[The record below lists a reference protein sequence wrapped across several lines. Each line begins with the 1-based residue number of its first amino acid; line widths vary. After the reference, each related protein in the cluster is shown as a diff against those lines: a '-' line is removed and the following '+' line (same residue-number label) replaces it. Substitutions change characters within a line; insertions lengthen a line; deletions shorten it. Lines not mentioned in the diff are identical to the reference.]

1 MGLTTSQRRAVTQ
14 TIATRYRRASKA
26 EKGKI
31 LDGPAPA
38 TPPARH
44 SVARRPRIVAP
55 RPPRPV
61 TYGPEVAAGLRFC
74 SDLAPRLRRFGELE
88 VSDDTAA
95 LLVAISPATI
105 DRRLAAD
112 RGAMTLRGR
121 SHTKPGSLLK
131 DAIPIRTWTGPG
143 GTTRCPGSW
152 RSTWSATRAA
162 TPWGPRL
169 HPHRKVRSPPAGRR
183 TARHPT
189 RPARHRTAARC
200 QAAGFSASSLISGR
214 PRRGRLADPVAPMPI
229 CCARPSPPGDRLRRA
244 PRTAPRR
251 ARPARRGPTAE
262 ALAPFV
268 EPTLGRRRP
277 AAHARMT
284 VAPHS
289 GKFSNPNVVMSWY
302 SVIASSRLGPL
313 GGHIRRIPGVD
324 RPSYASR
331 EEQKVTSSQP
341 GQPEPT
347 VPLASQYGT
356 YGGKAA
362 YARETSAGSW
372 QVKVHDPTNLLA
384 GHDGWVLLGEGWP
397 TLGDACAA
405 TGLSYRP

>member
-38 TPPARH
+38 TTPARH

-268 EPTLGRRRP
+268 EPTLGV
-277 AAHARMT
+277 AALPRTPDDGGAALSQVQQPQRGDELVQRHRQQPLGAARWSH
-284 VAPHS
+284 P
-289 GKFSNPNVVMSWY
+289 SNPRCRSAFICIARGAESDVVPARS
-302 SVIASSRLGPL
+302 ART
-313 GGHIRRIPGVD
+313 D
-324 RPSYASR
+324 CAA
-331 EEQKVTSSQP
+331 SQP
-341 GQPEPT
+341 IRNVRRQGRLRPRNERR
-347 VPLASQYGT
+347 
-356 YGGKAA
+356 K
-362 YARETSAGSW
+362 
-372 QVKVHDPTNLLA
+372 LA
-384 GHDGWVLLGEGWP
+384 GQGARSDEPPG
-397 TLGDACAA
+397 
-405 TGLSYRP
+405 RP